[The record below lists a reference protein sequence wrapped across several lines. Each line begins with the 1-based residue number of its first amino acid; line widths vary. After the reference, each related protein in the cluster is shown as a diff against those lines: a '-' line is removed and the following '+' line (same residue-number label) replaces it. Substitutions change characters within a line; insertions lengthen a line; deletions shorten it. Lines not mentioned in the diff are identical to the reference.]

1 MRMMCPT
8 AGWLRLAIGCTL
20 LAAAAAGRDEDGKMP
35 EGVTEMYSSNFDM
48 QISNVRWSGKYSSS
62 FVHPC

>member
-20 LAAAAAGRDEDGKMP
+20 LAAASAGRDEDGKMP

-48 QISNVRWSGKYSSS
+48 QISNVRRPGE
-62 FVHPC
+62 